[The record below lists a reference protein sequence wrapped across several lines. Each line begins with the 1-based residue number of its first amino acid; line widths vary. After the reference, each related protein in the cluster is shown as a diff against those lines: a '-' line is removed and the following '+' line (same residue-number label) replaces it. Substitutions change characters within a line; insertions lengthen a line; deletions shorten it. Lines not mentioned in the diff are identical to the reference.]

1 MPHARDALRAAGGAP
16 GARVSS
22 CGHMS
27 NLSRRPGNRV
37 SRSARE
43 RRAFQ
48 LVVVGGTAAAIAAV
62 TFVLALIG
70 VMGFGIFLLAAI
82 VAVIAG
88 VMFRGAVGR

>member
-1 MPHARDALRAAGGAP
+1 
-16 GARVSS
+16 
-22 CGHMS
+22 MS
-27 NLSRRPGNRV
+27 NLSRRPGSGV

-48 LVVVGGTAAAIAAV
+48 LVVVSGTAAAIAVV

-70 VMGFGIFLLAAI
+70 VMGFGIFVLATI

-88 VMFRGAVGR
+88 LLFRRSVGA

>member
-1 MPHARDALRAAGGAP
+1 
-16 GARVSS
+16 
-22 CGHMS
+22 MS
-27 NLSRRPGNRV
+27 NLSRRPGSGL

-48 LVVVGGTAAAIAAV
+48 LVVVSGTAAAIAVV

-70 VMGFGIFLLAAI
+70 VMGFGIFVLATI

-88 VMFRGAVGR
+88 LLFRRSVGA